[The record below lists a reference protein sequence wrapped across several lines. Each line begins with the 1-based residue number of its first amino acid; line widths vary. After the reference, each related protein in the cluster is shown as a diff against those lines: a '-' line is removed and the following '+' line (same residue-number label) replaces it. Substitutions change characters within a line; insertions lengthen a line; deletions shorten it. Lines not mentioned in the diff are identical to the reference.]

1 MSPLATVVPGDVLNM
16 TSFKHVQPGVEVG
29 YSAGRGRVAVFI
41 LLGHA
46 DKAAPEKFDPEAAIR
61 RLGWV
66 PASEKNEAVT
76 NLMED
81 LRIAAQTLRR
91 YEELHRAKN
100 TEESTAKAE
109 VNAELASRFEATIA
123 KVEGGAQ

>member
-1 MSPLATVVPGDVLNM
+1 MSLRPGDVIHM
-16 TSFKHVQPGVEVG
+16 ASFTHVQPGLSVG
-29 YSAGRGRVAVFI
+29 YKSGKGRVSVFI
-41 LLGHA
+41 LLGNT
-46 DKAAPEKFDPEAAIR
+46 DKAAPEQFDPEAAIR

-66 PASEKNEAVT
+66 PASEKNEAVSD
-76 NLMED
+76 LLED
-81 LRIAAQTLRR
+81 LRVAAQTLRR

-123 KVEGGAQ
+123 KVQGGAQ